1 MHTLAEVDDGEA
13 FRDTMD
19 AMAVIGLDED
29 VSTCWLPL
37 GTLVTSIIELGA
49 CFASMALASDV
60 LRLLLSCAGWR
71 QNAGNL
77 DGRHNYRSACEKGVQ
92 PATPGRSLAL

>member
-29 VSTCWLPL
+29 VRNSALWFYSSSNPWCPWLSFSFAEHADMIVVSGHSLFPL
-37 GTLVTSIIELGA
+37 
-49 CFASMALASDV
+49 
-60 LRLLLSCAGWR
+60 
-71 QNAGNL
+71 
-77 DGRHNYRSACEKGVQ
+77 
-92 PATPGRSLAL
+92 